1 MFSLFG
7 KKEGK
12 AGEDRVAECQKKKD
26 WAGLAKAYY
35 EMGVSAMEAGDL
47 EHAQLW
53 LHRAD
58 TIYSADDAVYEKVG
72 DKITDD
78 CSDRIGRLEAEEDL
92 LYNAVPAE
100 ISEKAEE
107 LSEPQVRI
115 WGCEVLGELG
125 WAVDMMARSLQE
137 PPTQEEYQ
145 HLMDVCNGLYELNGK
160 PGYWCGQIDVP
171 GGAPF
176 QVFDLNGMMGVEQ
189 ELNSFIDSHL
199 RLIAALSQ
207 GVEDPAAA
215 AISWAAPSCPTTTS
229 APVGAGWRRSL
240 SSGRSWS
247 GSKTTTS
254 SSAMASPGRRWA
266 SGSPPIRRWTSWRC
280 DDGSGSLIWDP
291 DFPFVW
297 RCGMISPLQ
306 VPGRQRPGE

>member
-115 WGCEVLGELG
+115 WGLLSAARLAALGKRLSVIPGCEVLGELG

-189 ELNSFIDSHL
+189 ELNDYIDSHL
-199 RLIAALSQ
+199 RLLAALSQ
-207 GVEDPAAA
+207 EAEELPAAGSSIVACALLPDYYIRTGAEELNDVPQIRAELARVEDDYRF
-215 AISWAAPSCPTTTS
+215 
-229 APVGAGWRRSL
+229 V
-240 SSGRSWS
+240 
-247 GSKTTTS
+247 S
-254 SSAMASPGRRWA
+254 SSFTWEQAAQK
-266 SGSPPIRRWTSWRC
+266 
-280 DDGSGSLIWDP
+280 
-291 DFPFVW
+291 
-297 RCGMISPLQ
+297 ISEYKQLDILAK
-306 VPGRQRPGE
+306 

>member
-1 MFSLFG
+1 MFGLFG

-53 LHRAD
+53 LHRSD
-58 TIYSADDAVYEKVG
+58 TIYSADDDVYEKVG
-72 DKITDD
+72 DKIADD
-78 CSDRIGRLEAEEDL
+78 CSDRIGRLEAEEGL

-115 WGCEVLGELG
+115 WGLLSAARLAALGKRLSGIPGCEVLGELG
-125 WAVDMMARSLQE
+125 WAVDMMVRSLQE

-145 HLMDVCNGLYELNGK
+145 HLMDVCNGLYALNGK

-189 ELNSFIDSHL
+189 ELNSYIDNHL
-199 RLIAALSQ
+199 RLLAALSQ
-207 GVEDPAAA
+207 GAEPPAAECGVVGCTILPDYRVRTGAGNLEEDPQIKAELERIWSDFAAVRDQ
-215 AISWAAPSCPTTTS
+215 I
-229 APVGAGWRRSL
+229 
-240 SSGRSWS
+240 
-247 GSKTTTS
+247 
-254 SSAMASPGRRWA
+254 
-266 SGSPPIRRWTSWRC
+266 
-280 DDGSGSLIWDP
+280 
-291 DFPFVW
+291 
-297 RCGMISPLQ
+297 PLEEIKKRIAEYKQ
-306 VPGRQRPGE
+306 LDILTK